1 MTRHLISATLTDEA
15 FECYQHWSAKR
26 QGSAKL
32 SESILLAFGRLNAV
46 EAIENYHQNKLP
58 NLFRNILSKMDRSQW
73 FRMMIDDRELII
85 RFIGGVSV
93 SRDYK
98 VPWRPDED
106 ALGDFWDTY
115 KQEFKEGHQ

>member
-1 MTRHLISATLTDEA
+1 
-15 FECYQHWSAKR
+15 
-26 QGSAKL
+26 
-32 SESILLAFGRLNAV
+32 
-46 EAIENYHQNKLP
+46 
-58 NLFRNILSKMDRSQW
+58 MDRSQW